1 MEMPQQPQP
10 AQGAGLG
17 AMLQAKGSATGV
29 GKQSMEKM
37 MATARGLPDSEL
49 ADVLAGKSMRVP
61 QFAAMLAAMGR
72 ESLRKAVAGA
82 QAGQAKEPS
91 TKDQMLARM
100 QPQAQ
105 QPPAPTGI
113 AAVPAPN
120 METVSAA
127 EGGIIGFSGEKD
139 SAVKD
144 PDKQTPS
151 EKAMAEYIRRINESS
166 LFNKQVEPSP
176 SSPPI
181 YETDPQ
187 AAADRAA
194 IASFGRKS
202 LDVLGGVVDAPLK
215 AVGTASNFLFNRP
228 ARALGLP
235 IPEVPAQYRYGA
247 PTPQKTENIGDSEES
262 AGALTSLVN
271 PAAATPPAA
280 PKTGADK
287 TGGAPR
293 GTAPGIAPPA
303 PAAPQARKSF
313 LDGLE
318 DTSAD
323 TTKRIAEG
331 KNQAQG
337 EFFMQMGAAL
347 MGNPNLGRAL
357 QQGIQTGLPGLAAN
371 RKEANAL
378 IKEQGEYRLNMAKA
392 KEAAA
397 QGNDELAF
405 KYAKLAEDSK
415 YQAGMVGAAMARS
428 SGATAFGPKQ
438 YQAAMANAQKE
449 VDALIA
455 KMDPLVKRRNP
466 PNRDQLIEAAFNRN
480 LQAYQSG
487 VMPPAPGI
495 ATVDEIPQGAT
506 VRG

>member
-1 MEMPQQPQP
+1 MNSMEMPQQPQP

-17 AMLQAKGSATGV
+17 AMMQAKGSATGV

-72 ESLRKAVAGA
+72 ESLRKAVEGA
-82 QAGQAKEPS
+82 KAGQDKEPS
-91 TKDQMLARM
+91 SKDQMLARM
-100 QPQAQ
+100 QPA
-105 QPPAPTGI
+105 PPAGI

-127 EGGIIGFSGEKD
+127 EGGIIGFSGDKD
-139 SAVKD
+139 SDVKD
-144 PDKQTPS
+144 PDK
-151 EKAMAEYIRRINESS
+151 KA
-166 LFNKQVEPSP
+166 PTSP
-176 SSPPI
+176 SRGRYDMNGPI
-181 YETDPQ
+181 GDFGALFSAPANSDPQ
-187 AAADRAA
+187 AKADRDALLGT
-194 IASFGRKS
+194 GRYV
-202 LDVLGGVVDAPLK
+202 LDAVGNIVEAPFKGL
-215 AVGTASNFLFNRP
+215 GTASDFLINRP
-228 ARALGLP
+228 LRAMGVP
-235 IPEVPAQYRYGA
+235 IPRVPSQFRYGA
-247 PTPQKTENIGDSEES
+247 EAPKAPTAGETIGPQVTAFPRQADEK
-262 AGALTSLVN
+262 AG
-271 PAAATPPAA
+271 ATPP
-280 PKTGADK
+280 PKTGADQ

-303 PAAPQARKSF
+303 VAAPEKRKSF

-318 DTSAD
+318 DNSAD
-323 TTKRIAEG
+323 NAKRIAEG

-337 EFFMQMGAAL
+337 EFLMQLGASL
-347 MGNPNLGRAL
+347 MGTPNLGRAL
-357 QQGIQTGLPGLAAN
+357 QQGTEKGLPGLAAN

-455 KMDPLVKRRNP
+455 KMSNLDKRKNP
-466 PNRDQLIEAAFNRN
+466 PNRDKLIEDAFNKN
-480 LQAYQSG
+480 LQAYQFG

-495 ATVDEIPQGAT
+495 PTVNEIPQGAT
-506 VRG
+506 VRE